1 MKNMKKIL
9 LAVFAI
15 TLMLNMHMNAFAM
28 EYFVGI
34 KWEDDC
40 SSAKAMFASTDEGV
54 SSQREVD
61 CDIESTT
68 TATCTTGGITTYTAT
83 CYYGGTI
90 CSDKKTV
97 EVSALGHQW
106 RTSYSNDETK
116 HWYECTRAGCTAK
129 MDEEKHSF
137 ETIVD
142 VEASCEYKGS
152 QHEVCTLC
160 GYKKPSVTIQKKAHS
175 LKEVERKDATCTEAG
190 YEAYWK
196 CKTCEGLFSD
206 AAGTKAIKEPVELA
220 ALKHDYSTS
229 YSNDETKHWR
239 ECTREGCTAKENEEE
254 HSFETVVDVEAS
266 CENKGSQHE
275 ECTTCHYKKTSV
287 EISATGHALEKVAK
301 KNASCTEAGYEAY
314 WKCKTCG
321 KLFSDEA
328 GTAAIEKPVEI
339 SATGHTWKDGKC
351 TVCGEKQPVTK
362 ENTSSSKTGKNTSS
376 PKTGDTQEIV
386 YIWMTLLVSVAGLTG
401 VILKRKSER

>member
-1 MKNMKKIL
+1 MCDVDFTKKIQR
-9 LAVFAI
+9 
-15 TLMLNMHMNAFAM
+15 
-28 EYFVGI
+28 G
-34 KWEDDC
+34 
-40 SSAKAMFASTDEGV
+40 GV

-68 TATCTTGGITTYTAT
+68 TATCTTEGITTYTAT

-106 RTSYSNDETK
+106 RTSYS
-116 HWYECTRAGCTAK
+116 
-129 MDEEKHSF
+129 S
-137 ETIVD
+137 
-142 VEASCEYKGS
+142 
-152 QHEVCTLC
+152 
-160 GYKKPSVTIQKKAHS
+160 
-175 LKEVERKDATCTEAG
+175 
-190 YEAYWK
+190 
-196 CKTCEGLFSD
+196 
-206 AAGTKAIKEPVELA
+206 
-220 ALKHDYSTS
+220 
-229 YSNDETKHWR
+229 DETKHWR